1 MSYYAYVGRPCQL
14 EAEIENLQAQGYC
27 LFSRFTGS
35 EGGRKVKQELA
46 RVQQAFP
53 NRHYVI
59 IKGGKTNR
67 TTYKQALL
75 FK

>member
-1 MSYYAYVGRPCQL
+1 MIHYAYVGRPCQL
-14 EAEIENLQAQGYC
+14 EAEIENLQSQGYC

-46 RVQQAFP
+46 RIQKKAP

-59 IKGGKTNR
+59 VKGGKTHKD
-67 TTYKQALL
+67 TYKQALL

>member
-1 MSYYAYVGRPCQL
+1 MNYYAYVGRPCQL
-14 EAEIENLQAQGYC
+14 EAEIENLQSQGYC

-35 EGGRKVKQELA
+35 EGGRKVKQEIA
-46 RVQQAFP
+46 KVHRAFP

-59 IKGGKTNR
+59 IKGGKTHKN
-67 TTYKQALL
+67 TYKQALL

>member
-14 EAEIENLQAQGYC
+14 EQKIENLQIQGYC

-46 RVQQAFP
+46 KVQQAFP
-53 NRHYVI
+53 NRQYVI
-59 IKGGKTNR
+59 IKGGKTHKD
-67 TTYKQALL
+67 TYKQALL

>member
-14 EAEIENLQAQGYC
+14 EQEIENLQNQGYC

-35 EGGRKVKQELA
+35 EGGRKVKQELDK
-46 RVQQAFP
+46 VQQAFP
-53 NRHYVI
+53 GRHYVI
-59 IKGGKTNR
+59 VKGGKTHKD
-67 TTYKQALL
+67 TYKQALL

>member
-1 MSYYAYVGRPCQL
+1 MNYYAYVGRPCQL
-14 EAEIENLQAQGYC
+14 EEEIENMQSQGYC

-46 RVQQAFP
+46 RVQKEAP

-59 IKGGKTNR
+59 VKGGKTHKD
-67 TTYKQALL
+67 TYKQALL

>member
-1 MSYYAYVGRPCQL
+1 MNRYTYVGRPCQL
-14 EAEIENLQAQGYC
+14 EQEIEDLQTQGYC

-53 NRHYVI
+53 DRQYVVL
-59 IKGGKTNR
+59 KGGKTHKD
-67 TTYKQALL
+67 TYKQAIL

>member
-14 EAEIENLQAQGYC
+14 EQEIENLQSQGYC

-35 EGGRKVKQELA
+35 EGGRKVKKELA
-46 RVQQAFP
+46 RVREVFP

-59 IKGGKTNR
+59 IKGGKTHKD
-67 TTYKQALL
+67 TYKQALL

>member
-1 MSYYAYVGRPCQL
+1 MNCYTYVGRPCKL
-14 EAEIENLQAQGYC
+14 EAEIENLQSQGYC

-46 RVQQAFP
+46 KLQHTFP

-59 IKGGKTNR
+59 IKGGKVNKDA
-67 TTYKQALL
+67 YKQALL

>member
-1 MSYYAYVGRPCQL
+1 MIHYAYVGRPCQL
-14 EAEIENLQAQGYC
+14 EAEIENLQSQGYC

-46 RVQQAFP
+46 RVQKEAP

-59 IKGGKTNR
+59 VKGGKTHKN
-67 TTYKQALL
+67 TYKQALL

>member
-1 MSYYAYVGRPCQL
+1 MNCYTYVGRPCQL
-14 EAEIENLQAQGYC
+14 EAEIETLQSQGYC

-35 EGGRKVKQELA
+35 EGGRKAKQELTK
-46 RVQQAFP
+46 VQQAFP

-59 IKGGKTNR
+59 IKGGKTHKD
-67 TTYKQALL
+67 TYKQALL

>member
-1 MSYYAYVGRPCQL
+1 MNRYAYVGRPCQL
-14 EAEIENLQAQGYC
+14 EQEIEDLQTQGYC

-46 RVQQAFP
+46 RVQLAFP
-53 NRHYVI
+53 DRQYVVL
-59 IKGGKTNR
+59 KGGKTHKD
-67 TTYKQALL
+67 TYKQAIL

>member
-1 MSYYAYVGRPCQL
+1 MNRYAYVGRPCQL
-14 EAEIENLQAQGYC
+14 EQEIEDLQTQGYC

-46 RVQQAFP
+46 RVQQVLP
-53 NRHYVI
+53 NRQYVVL
-59 IKGGKTNR
+59 KGGKTHKD
-67 TTYKQALL
+67 TYKQAIL

>member
-1 MSYYAYVGRPCQL
+1 MNRYAYVGRPCQL
-14 EAEIENLQAQGYC
+14 EQEIKDLQTQGYC

-46 RVQQAFP
+46 RVQQVFP
-53 NRHYVI
+53 DRQYVVL
-59 IKGGKTNR
+59 KGGKTHKD
-67 TTYKQALL
+67 TYKQAIL

>member
-1 MSYYAYVGRPCQL
+1 MIHYAYVGRPCQL
-14 EAEIENLQAQGYC
+14 EAEIENLQSQGYC

-46 RVQQAFP
+46 RIQKEVP

-59 IKGGKTNR
+59 VKGGKTHKD
-67 TTYKQALL
+67 TYKQALL

>member
-1 MSYYAYVGRPCQL
+1 MNRYAYVGRPCQL
-14 EAEIENLQAQGYC
+14 EAEIENLQSQGYC

-46 RVQQAFP
+46 RVQQIFP
-53 NRHYVI
+53 DRQYVI
-59 IKGGKTNR
+59 IKGGKTNKN
-67 TTYKQALL
+67 TYKQALL

>member
-1 MSYYAYVGRPCQL
+1 MNRYAYVRRPCQL
-14 EAEIENLQAQGYC
+14 EQEIEDLQTQGYC

-46 RVQQAFP
+46 RVQQVFP
-53 NRHYVI
+53 NRQYVVL
-59 IKGGKTNR
+59 KGGKTHKD
-67 TTYKQALL
+67 TYKQAIL

>member
-1 MSYYAYVGRPCQL
+1 MSYYACVGRPCQL
-14 EAEIENLQAQGYC
+14 EQEIENLQSQGYC

-46 RVQQAFP
+46 RVQKEAP

-59 IKGGKTNR
+59 VKGGKTHKD
-67 TTYKQALL
+67 TYKQALL

>member
-1 MSYYAYVGRPCQL
+1 MNRYTYVGRPCQL
-14 EAEIENLQAQGYC
+14 EQEIENLQTQGYC

-53 NRHYVI
+53 DRQYVVL
-59 IKGGKTNR
+59 KGGKTHKD
-67 TTYKQALL
+67 TYKQAIL

>member
-1 MSYYAYVGRPCQL
+1 MNRYAYVGRPCQL
-14 EAEIENLQAQGYC
+14 EAEIENLQSQGYC

-35 EGGRKVKQELA
+35 EGGHKVKQELA

-59 IKGGKTNR
+59 IKGGKTNKN
-67 TTYKQALL
+67 TYKQALL

>member
-1 MSYYAYVGRPCQL
+1 MNRYAYVGRPCQL
-14 EAEIENLQAQGYC
+14 EQEIENLQTQGYC

-35 EGGRKVKQELA
+35 EGGRKVKQELD

-53 NRHYVI
+53 DRQYVVL
-59 IKGGKTNR
+59 KGGKTHKD
-67 TTYKQALL
+67 TYKQAIL

>member
-1 MSYYAYVGRPCQL
+1 MNRYVYVGRPHQL
-14 EAEIENLQAQGYC
+14 EEEIENLQRQDYC

-46 RVQQAFP
+46 RVQQIFP

-67 TTYKQALL
+67 HTYKQALL